1 MSLRTHDESTA
12 FVSKAQH
19 EIEMGAEQAE
29 AVFTEII
36 LATSAAYAAN
46 ARVVLWG

>member
-1 MSLRTHDESTA
+1 MSLRAHDESTA

-19 EIEMGAEQAE
+19 EIEMYAEQAE
-29 AVFTEII
+29 AGFAEVIP
-36 LATSAAYAAN
+36 ATSASYAAN